1 MLSMRVCRQGMQ
13 VTWSM
18 WQPTFKLWEYVGYA
32 SNRVYGGG
40 YIQGRH
46 TVAAAGGGESDG
58 SCHNRPSTNSLISRL
73 RFQSENKNYEEVEVL
88 VTKMMTGICI
98 CSSCKGI

>member
-1 MLSMRVCRQGMQ
+1 M
-13 VTWSM
+13 
-18 WQPTFKLWEYVGYA
+18 
-32 SNRVYGGG
+32 YGGG

-46 TVAAAGGGESDG
+46 TAAAAAAVRRREGESDG

-73 RFQSENKNYEEVEVL
+73 RFQNETKNEDDEDVEVL
-88 VTKMMTGICI
+88 PTKMMMGICI